1 MVRNWEIWF
10 TFARKTSVLYFV
22 TPQSRS
28 KRDTGAFPIVV
39 KESSRFDGKRERTRL
54 TREYVTVA
62 A

>member
-1 MVRNWEIWF
+1 MFRNWEIWF
-10 TFARKTSVLYFV
+10 TFARKTGVLYFV
-22 TPQSRS
+22 TPQSSS
-28 KRDTGAFPIVV
+28 KRDTGAFPIVG